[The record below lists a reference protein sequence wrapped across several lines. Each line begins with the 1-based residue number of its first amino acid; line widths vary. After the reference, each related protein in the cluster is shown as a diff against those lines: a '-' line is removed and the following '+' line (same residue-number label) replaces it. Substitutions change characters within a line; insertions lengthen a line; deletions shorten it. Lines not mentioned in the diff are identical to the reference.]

1 MTRRGWNVDGEVKSS
16 TAWTVAVAI
25 VLLAGACSPPSAPE
39 DAVRVD
45 AVSLAGVTM
54 IRMTGSGQIGDGL
67 PGNDSINLQ
76 VFDLDAGMNGALP
89 YGRLDYTDYS
99 VIKPD
104 GNPARLRA
112 GPDEPGT
119 AITGFVQTSSV
130 CVEISGRGRVVNTD
144 EIVSFLVETCDNGS
158 PGVGRDVFG
167 IRVPERFL
175 THGTPYQRG
184 PDMLSDGE
192 LTATYA
198 AV

>member
-1 MTRRGWNVDGEVKSS
+1 MLRLGGRRTLRMGWSVGAAAALL
-16 TAWTVAVAI
+16 TA
-25 VLLAGACSPPSAPE
+25 ACTAPSAPD
-39 DAVRVD
+39 DAARVQ
-45 AVSLAGVTM
+45 AVSVASMT
-54 IRMTGSGQIGDGL
+54 RMTGSGQIGSGL
-67 PGNDSINLQ
+67 PAGDSLDLQ
-76 VFDLDAGMNGALP
+76 VFDLDAGLQGLLP

-99 VIKPD
+99 TFKPD

-119 AITGFVQTSSV
+119 AITGFVQTSSA
-130 CVEISGRGRVVNTD
+130 CVEISGRGRVINTD
-144 EIVSFLVETCDNGS
+144 EIVTFVVDTCDNGT

-192 LTATYA
+192 LTATYSGT
-198 AV
+198 